1 MSLGFE
7 SSKYSF
13 EATAD
18 TLASYFGFGT
28 GPILFFDLSKVI
40 KIGGDKIGKY
50 FMLGSASY
58 DHGSGFVAGYD
69 LNLFVGSL
77 PVSFSISSRANIL
90 TLENGG
96 NTYWVSV
103 YAGMGI
109 DIR

>member
-18 TLASYFGFGT
+18 TLASYFGSGT

-58 DHGSGFVAGYD
+58 DHGSGFVSGYD

-77 PVSFSISSRANIL
+77 PVSFSISSRANIISL
-90 TLENGG
+90 QNGG
-96 NTYWVSV
+96 TSYWVSA
-103 YAGMGI
+103 YAGIAI